1 MPRRRGAI
9 ILASRGTAGQARER
23 DARAVRPDR
32 YLFRVSKLAVAV
44 GSAA

>member
-1 MPRRRGAI
+1 VPRRRGAI
-9 ILASRGTAGQARER
+9 ILAIRSTAGQARWL